1 LCGCWQNSSEVAQ
14 AHIEVQVAISLGL
27 DISISVVD
35 AVLTVM
41 EIVMKNLN
49 AIIYSFEACVWC
61 GIALLRSLVEIP
73 TQMREEFVLTV
84 LPAESER

>member
-1 LCGCWQNSSEVAQ
+1 MCGCWQTGSEVAQ

-35 AVLTVM
+35 AALTVM

-49 AIIYSFEACVWC
+49 AIVYSFVACIWC
-61 GIALLRSLVEIP
+61 GIALLRGLVEIP
-73 TQMREEFVLTV
+73 TQMREELALTV
-84 LPAESER
+84 LSAESER

>member
-1 LCGCWQNSSEVAQ
+1 
-14 AHIEVQVAISLGL
+14 
-27 DISISVVD
+27 
-35 AVLTVM
+35 
-41 EIVMKNLN
+41 MKNLN